1 MPSSTVD
8 SAIRQQIKP
17 VATFGGVFLTAFAGV
32 WLLVEP
38 LAVLGLD
45 DKLKH
50 AGIVGYLGLVLIA
63 ALVAALIVFMRL
75 FRAYRQ
81 AAIDPVFLEGGA
93 SIPELVAQ
101 DHFDADR
108 ALDTMLAA
116 NPPGTLEGS
125 QTPLSFSDR
134 LLAAG
139 AVRFLRRLGLVTVN
153 RGVMRATSGEARTLI
168 AQLADHAVNSQSL
181 GGNWQ
186 SQEPA
191 DVSRRRALLAAVE
204 QSRALRTGPLGAVR
218 FATSVIVLVTS
229 AIDDDRRLLTHL
241 SSAWGQP
248 YDWFIGGIVEP
259 EDDSLEAAARREFW
273 EETGIGSDRITAMR
287 YLDTVHDNRTSERL
301 GVRTNYT
308 YEIFHC
314 SLGTTVTLPYPA
326 GEVTITIDGK
336 TSIGRLSWLSAQDL
350 ASSDDLARDAP
361 ELTRRMTA
369 LLASEPVS
377 LPQEQ
382 LHVAPKDTG
391 QSRA

>member
-1 MPSSTVD
+1 M
-8 SAIRQQIKP
+8 
-17 VATFGGVFLTAFAGV
+17 FLTAFAGV

-38 LAVLGLD
+38 LSVLGLD

-50 AGIVGYLGLVLIA
+50 AGIVGYLGLVSIA
-63 ALVAALIVFMRL
+63 ALVAALVVFTRL

-81 AAIDPVFLEGGA
+81 AAVESVSLEGWA

-116 NPPGTLEGS
+116 NPTGTLEGS
-125 QTPLSFSDR
+125 QALLSFSDR

-139 AVRFLRRLGLVTVN
+139 TVRFLRRLGLVTVDH
-153 RGVMRATSGEARTLI
+153 GVMCAVSGEARTLI
-168 AQLADHAVNSQSL
+168 AQLADHAANSQSL

-229 AIDDDRRLLTHL
+229 AIDGDRRLLTHL

-259 EDDSLEAAARREFW
+259 EDDSLEAAARRELW
-273 EETGIGSDRITAMR
+273 EEAGIESDQVTSMR
-287 YLDTVHDNRTSERL
+287 HLDTVHDNRTSERL
-301 GVRTNYT
+301 GVRTKYT

-314 SLGTTVTLPYPA
+314 SLGTTVTLPYSA
-326 GEVTITIDGK
+326 GEVTITIGGK

-350 ASSDDLARDAP
+350 AASPDLARDAP

-369 LLASEPVS
+369 LLASEPAS
-377 LPQEQ
+377 LPREQ
-382 LHVAPKDTG
+382 LHVAPKGTG
-391 QSRA
+391 